1 MIVKVATVH
10 EIPYDTIYVPGIKT
24 GSKVVIIKEPTYSL
38 INMKEMTISPAIRT
52 PIKPGFAAISS
63 LTAASIGVDF
73 SDDTL
78 IVIPIEKSKKHYA
91 FVYKDKHKRKFVCIN
106 VSKPKNVHYFPIV
119 WDNKNIPNGLDSIIT
134 RIEDANVG
142 GGCIWNN
149 TTGLMVLNMD
159 DPHVKSDIEKF
170 GFEENVRICMGY
182 SHADDD
188 YQFEYTDES
197 RLSTDELIYRFSLN
211 NPLFEQKPEPM
222 MTKYVSDGTEK
233 FPILVNGKFNE
244 KMNSMLCK
252 EVSFSITLGFNST
265 ITGIGT
271 LVFGAGGNT
280 KELIIVVDDREMT
293 RMSDMRF
300 TEDDIN
306 KMKSFIITT
315 RRNLK

>member
-10 EIPYDTIYVPGIKT
+10 EIPYDTIYIPGIKT

-52 PIKPGFAAISS
+52 PIKPGFAAVSS
-63 LTAASIGVDF
+63 LTAASIGVDLN
-73 SDDTL
+73 DDTL
-78 IVIPIEKSKKHYA
+78 IVIPIERSNKHYA

-119 WDNKNIPNGLDSIIT
+119 WDNKNIPNGLDSMIT

-142 GGCIWNN
+142 GGCMWNA
-149 TTGLMVLNMD
+149 GLMVLNMD

-170 GFEENVRICMGY
+170 GFEENVRISMGY
-182 SHADDD
+182 SHTDDD

-197 RLSTDELIYRFSLN
+197 RLSTDELIHRFSLK
-211 NPLFEQKPEPM
+211 NPLFEQKPEPL

-252 EVSFSITLGFNST
+252 EVDFSITLGFNST

-280 KELIIVVDDREMT
+280 KELMIFVDDREMT

-300 TEDDIN
+300 TADDID
-306 KMKSFIITT
+306 KMKGFIIT
-315 RRNLK
+315 RRN

>member
-1 MIVKVATVH
+1 MIVKVTTVH
-10 EIPYDTIYVPGIKT
+10 EIPGETIYIPGIKT

-38 INMKEMTISPAIRT
+38 INMKQMEISPAIRS
-52 PIKPGFAAISS
+52 PINPGYAAISS

-73 SDDTL
+73 ADDTL
-78 IVIPIEKSKKHYA
+78 IVLPVERSNKRYA

-106 VSKPKNVHYFPIV
+106 VAKPKTVNYFPII
-119 WDNKNIPNGLDSIIT
+119 WDNKNIPNGLDSMIT

-142 GGCIWNN
+142 GGCFWNN
-149 TTGLMVLNMD
+149 GFMVINMD
-159 DPHVKSDIEKF
+159 DSNVKSDIEKF

-197 RLSTDELIYRFSLN
+197 RLSTDELIHRFSLK

-265 ITGIGT
+265 ITGTGT

-280 KELIIVVDDREMT
+280 KDLIIIVDDRET
-293 RMSDMRF
+293 KQISDMRF
-300 TEDDIN
+300 TADDIN
-306 KMKSFIITT
+306 KMKGFIIRT
-315 RRNLK
+315 RRN

>member
-10 EIPYDTIYVPGIKT
+10 EIPYGTIYIPGIKT
-24 GSKVVIIKEPTYSL
+24 GSKVVVIKEPTYSL

-52 PIKPGFAAISS
+52 PINPGYAAISS
-63 LTAASIGVDF
+63 LTAASIGVDLN
-73 SDDTL
+73 DDTL
-78 IVIPIEKSKKHYA
+78 IVIPIERSNKHYA
-91 FVYKDKHKRKFVCIN
+91 FVYKDKHKRKFVCMN
-106 VSKPKNVHYFPIV
+106 VGKPKTVSYFPIV
-119 WDNKNIPNGLDSIIT
+119 WDTKNIPNGLDSMIT

-142 GGCIWNN
+142 GGCMWNS
-149 TTGLMVLNMD
+149 GFMVLNMD
-159 DPHVKSDIEKF
+159 EPNVKSDIEKF

-197 RLSTDELIYRFSLN
+197 RLSTDELIHQFSLK

-252 EVSFSITLGFNST
+252 EVSFSITLGFKST
-265 ITGIGT
+265 IAGTGT

-280 KELIIVVDDREMT
+280 KELIIIVDDREMKH
-293 RMSDMRF
+293 MADMRF
-300 TEDDIN
+300 TEDDID
-306 KMKSFIITT
+306 KMKSFIIT
-315 RRNLK
+315 RRNSK